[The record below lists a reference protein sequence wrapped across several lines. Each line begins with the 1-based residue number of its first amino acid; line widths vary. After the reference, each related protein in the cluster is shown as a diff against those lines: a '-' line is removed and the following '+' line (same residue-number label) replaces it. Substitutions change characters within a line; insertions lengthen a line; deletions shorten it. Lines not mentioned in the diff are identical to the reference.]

1 MWHEK
6 RYLRRTFKF
15 DIYFAKLPSFPEAL
29 VQSPNDK
36 TEKSCTF
43 IRRLSGLAMPM
54 VPSVYFVRP
63 LRFAWRVFRLS

>member
-29 VQSPNDK
+29 VQSPIDK

-63 LRFAWRVFRLS
+63 LRFA